1 MPFIDFNSNK
11 KIQIWEGITASLYHS
26 EQATFA
32 HVVLKKDSVVGIHN
46 HVHEQWTHVID
57 GELLFDIN
65 GEEKLLTAGMTAFM
79 PSNIPHSAKA
89 LTECKVIN
97 CFLPIREDFV
107 ALEKASN

>member
-11 KIQIWEGITASLYHS
+11 KIKIWEGITAALHHS

-32 HVVLKKDSVVGIHN
+32 HVTLEKDSIVGVHN
-46 HVHEQWTHVID
+46 HIHEQWTHVIH

-65 GEEKLLTAGMTAFM
+65 GEEKLLTSGMTAFM

-89 LTECKVIN
+89 ITECKVID
-97 CFLPIREDFV
+97 CFLPVRQDFV
-107 ALEKASN
+107 ALEKEIQ